1 MKCYDAWAVRLQTG
15 RWEGSSGGRR
25 RWNNTDREWQL
36 RRWGDG
42 YRASLQSSTFIC
54 LKISAIKTFSELDY
68 NFPKE
73 ILQTVINRTEYVTQ
87 AYLIHNEAGL
97 WNTNYHCFSV
107 KTFQNPAH
115 TSLEITPQ
123 WKWCQ
128 LLSLASVKAKT
139 EQPRLPAPRDRRVC
153 ELDTRDEGTARF

>member
-1 MKCYDAWAVRLQTG
+1 
-15 RWEGSSGGRR
+15 
-25 RWNNTDREWQL
+25 
-36 RRWGDG
+36 
-42 YRASLQSSTFIC
+42 
-54 LKISAIKTFSELDY
+54 
-68 NFPKE
+68 
-73 ILQTVINRTEYVTQ
+73 
-87 AYLIHNEAGL
+87 
-97 WNTNYHCFSV
+97 V

>member
-1 MKCYDAWAVRLQTG
+1 MPGLWDSRLA
-15 RWEGSSGGRR
+15 GGRGAVVG
-25 RWNNTDREWQL
+25 E
-36 RRWGDG
+36 GDETTLTVSG
-42 YRASLQSSTFIC
+42 SCGGGVMGTELHYSLPLVC
-54 LKISAIKTFSELDY
+54 LKISAVKTFSELDY

-97 WNTNYHCFSV
+97 WNTNYHCLYV

-139 EQPRLPAPRDRRVC
+139 EQPRLPARRDRRVC
-153 ELDTRDEGTARF
+153 ELDTRDEGTARS